1 VRKKVQANNCNK
13 LSVQTASDGSKS
25 QKREAAER
33 HDSYVSNHFTRK
45 WLSDKG
51 DSPES
56 RHTLKGT
63 VSERIPFRW
72 EMRIRNEQGLLT
84 QVKGENKRPAEPQT
98 GWEYEVNL
106 AQAVIHLLDRGGIEA
121 KSRCC
126 TALACVKAA
135 SETEKECANHK
146 ERPM

>member
-1 VRKKVQANNCNK
+1 LCSCTVYPRAVIAVYFRAIIRTAVRKKVQANNGNK
-13 LSVQTASDGSKS
+13 LSVQTASDCSKS
-25 QKREAAER
+25 QKCEAAER

-45 WLSDKG
+45 WLWDKG

-84 QVKGENKRPAEPQT
+84 QVKGEKR
-98 GWEYEVNL
+98 
-106 AQAVIHLLDRGGIEA
+106 EA
-121 KSRCC
+121 C
-126 TALACVKAA
+126 
-135 SETEKECANHK
+135 
-146 ERPM
+146 